1 MFGKI
6 EEQEI
11 IEPPK
16 FEYEPYISIP
26 LEEYKEL
33 LIYKGKYLGF
43 RDRVTKS
50 TMFADGKT
58 VATIIKDEE

>member
-1 MFGKI
+1 MVNKI
-6 EEQEI
+6 KEQVI

-43 RDRVTKS
+43 RDRVTES
-50 TMFADGKT
+50 TIFVDGKPVT
-58 VATIIKDEE
+58 TIIKDEE